1 MGYGCQH
8 MRYGDEKG
16 STAEAGF
23 SAFITKYEMDM
34 YP

>member
-8 MRYGDEKG
+8 MRYSDEKG
-16 STAEAGF
+16 RTAEAGF
-23 SAFITKYEMDM
+23 SASITKYEMDM